1 MKKILIL
8 GGSFAQL
15 PFIIEAEK
23 RGYYTILVDYLD
35 DNPGQK
41 YANEYFNLS
50 TTDKEAVLEL
60 AWKVKPDIIY
70 SYASDPAAPTVAYV
84 ADKLGLKYK
93 NSPKSVNI
101 LGEKNKFKEFL
112 KQNGFNVPEHVIISA
127 TDINI
132 KKLKELKLPFFIKPT
147 DSSGSKGVSLVSS
160 FDDVQQ
166 AIDKASLYSRNK
178 ILIAEESIDTDWKQ
192 IHGDIF
198 IENGEIIFSHLGDHH
213 FDVDQGSFVPYSTSW
228 PSVYTKKDLN
238 RVCDDIKKVLDL
250 LEYRNGPIN
259 VEARIRDD
267 KVYLMELGPRNGGNF
282 VPLISEIS
290 TGFDMINA
298 LFNQFESIPNNSND
312 ASKKESC
319 YYVLRT
325 FKKGILKNIECS
337 SAIEKNIMKKY
348 LYKNIGDKVNYF
360 SGANEAI
367 GILLMTFESTIEMN
381 DFYDNTNALIKVDIS
396 QSE

>member
-15 PFIIEAEK
+15 PFIIEAKK
-23 RGYYTILVDYLD
+23 RGYYTILVDYLN

-50 TTDKEAVLEL
+50 TTDKEGVLEL
-60 AWKVKPDIIY
+60 ALKVKPDVVY

-84 ADKLGLKYK
+84 ADKLGLHYG
-93 NSPKSVNI
+93 NSPTSVNI

-112 KQNGFNVPEHVIISA
+112 KQNGFNAPDYIIINS
-127 TDINI
+127 TDVNI
-132 KKLKELKLPFFIKPT
+132 EEFKKLKLPFFIKPT

-166 AIDKASLYSRNK
+166 ALEKASLFSRNNV
-178 ILIAEESIDTDWKQ
+178 LIAEEYIDTDWKQ

-198 IENGEIIFSHLGDHH
+198 VENGKIIFSHLGDHH
-213 FDVDQGSFVPYSTSW
+213 FDVDQGSFVPYATSW
-228 PSVYTKKDLN
+228 PSIHSENELN
-238 RVCDDIKKVLDL
+238 KVCNEIQGVLNL
-250 LEYRNGPIN
+250 LEYRDGPIN
-259 VEARIRDD
+259 VEARIKDG
-267 KVYLMELGPRNGGNF
+267 KIYIMELGPRNGGNF

-298 LFNQFESIPNNSND
+298 LFNQFEGISNNFNRSD
-312 ASKKESC
+312 KKHSC

-325 FKKGILKNIECS
+325 FKKGVLKRIEC
-337 SAIEKNIMKKY
+337 AHKIEKNITQKY
-348 LYKNIGDKVNYF
+348 IYKDIGDNVNPF

-367 GILLMTFESTIEMN
+367 GILLMTFENRDEMN
-381 DFYDNTNALIKVDIS
+381 NFFKSDDELIKIEIS
-396 QSE
+396 N

>member
-15 PFIIEAEK
+15 PFIEEAK
-23 RGYYTILVDYLD
+23 MRGYYTILVDYLD

-50 TTDKEAVLEL
+50 TTDKEAVLQL
-60 AWKVKPDIIY
+60 ALKVKPDIVY
-70 SYASDPAAPTVAYV
+70 SYASDPAAPTVAFV
-84 ADKLGLKYK
+84 ADKLGLKYA
-93 NSPKSVNI
+93 NSPTSVNI

-112 KQNGFNVPEHVIISA
+112 KLNGFNVPGYIIINSS
-127 TDINI
+127 DINI
-132 KKLKELKLPFFIKPT
+132 EELENLKLPFFIKPT

-160 FDDVQQ
+160 MDDVQQ
-166 AIDKASLYSRNK
+166 ALKNAMIFSRNK
-178 ILIAEESIDTDWKQ
+178 VLIAEEYIDTDWKQ

-213 FDVDQGSFVPYSTSW
+213 FDVEKGSFVPYSTSW
-228 PSVYTKKDLN
+228 PSVYSEKDLKRICN
-238 RVCDDIKKVLDL
+238 DIKKVLDL
-250 LEYRNGPIN
+250 LEFRNGPIN
-259 VEARIRDD
+259 VEARIKDD

-298 LFNQFESIPNNSND
+298 LYNQFEGIPNNVNNSD
-312 ASKKESC
+312 KKYSC

-325 FKKGILKNIECS
+325 FRKGILKKIECS
-337 SAIEKNIMKKY
+337 PEIEKNIIKKY
-348 LYKNIGDKVNYF
+348 LYKNIGDNVNYF

-367 GILLMTFESTIEMN
+367 GILLMTFENRQKMNAFYESTRE
-381 DFYDNTNALIKVDIS
+381 FIKVDII
-396 QSE
+396 

>member
-15 PFIIEAEK
+15 PFIKEAKK
-23 RGYYTILVDYLD
+23 RGYYTILVDYLE

-50 TTDKEAVLEL
+50 TTDKVGVLEL
-60 AWKVKPDIIY
+60 ALKIKPDIIY

-84 ADKLGLKYK
+84 ADKLGLQYT
-93 NSPKSVNI
+93 NSPTSVNI

-112 KQNGFNVPEHVIISA
+112 KLNGFNVPDYVIINS
-127 TDINI
+127 TDINM
-132 KKLKELKLPFFIKPT
+132 KELEKLRLPFFIKPT

-160 FDDVQQ
+160 FNDVPL
-166 AIDKASLYSRNK
+166 ALDKALSFSRNK
-178 ILIAEESIDTDWKQ
+178 VLIAEEYIDTEWRQ

-198 IENGEIIFSHLGDHH
+198 VENGEIIFSHLGDHH
-213 FDVDQGSFVPYSTSW
+213 FDVDKESFVPYSTSW
-228 PSVYTKKDLN
+228 PSIYSEEDLN

-250 LEYRNGPIN
+250 LEFHNWPIN
-259 VEARIRDD
+259 VEARIKND
-267 KVYLMELGPRNGGNF
+267 KIYLMELGPRNGGNF

-298 LFNQFESIPNNSND
+298 LFNQFEGISNNVNNSN
-312 ASKKESC
+312 KKYSC

-325 FKKGILKNIECS
+325 FKKGILKKIECS
-337 SAIEKNIMKKY
+337 SEIEKSIIEKY
-348 LYKNIGDKVNYF
+348 LYKNIGDNVNYF

-367 GILLMTFESTIEMN
+367 GILLMTFENRQKMSAFFEKTKE
-381 DFYDNTNALIKVDIS
+381 LIKIDIL
-396 QSE
+396 

>member
-15 PFIIEAEK
+15 PFIIEAKK

-50 TTDKEAVLEL
+50 TTDKEGVLEL
-60 AWKVKPDIIY
+60 ALRTKPDVIY

-84 ADKLGLKYK
+84 ADKLGLKYT
-93 NSPKSVNI
+93 NSPTSVNI
-101 LGEKNKFKEFL
+101 LGEKNRFKEFL
-112 KQNGFNVPEHVIISA
+112 KLNGFNVPNYIVVDYNA
-127 TDINI
+127 I
-132 KKLKELKLPFFIKPT
+132 KTREIEKLKLPFFIKPT
-147 DSSGSKGVSLVSS
+147 DSSGSKGVSLVTSLI
-160 FDDVQQ
+160 DLQR
-166 AIDKASLYSRNK
+166 AIEKALAFSRNK
-178 ILIAEESIDTDWKQ
+178 VLIAEEYIDTQWKQ

-198 IENGEIIFSHLGDHH
+198 IENGKIIFSHLGDHH
-213 FDVDQGSFVPYSTSW
+213 FDIDKGSFVPYSTSW
-228 PSVYTKKDLN
+228 PSSYSDEDLN

-250 LEYRNGPIN
+250 LEFHNGPIN
-259 VEARIRDD
+259 VEARIKND

-298 LFNQFESIPNNSND
+298 LFNQFEGIPNKVND
-312 ASKKESC
+312 SDKKYSC

-325 FKKGILKNIECS
+325 FKKGILKKIEYS
-337 SAIEKNIMKKY
+337 SEIEKNIIKKY
-348 LYKNIGDKVNYF
+348 LYKNIGDNVNYF

-367 GILLMTFESTIEMN
+367 GILLMTFESRLEMN
-381 DFYDNTNALIKVDIS
+381 AFYENTGEFIKVDIL
-396 QSE
+396 